1 MDHESFLAIDL
12 GEMESLFKFSID
24 SPEFF
29 ILVYTYSHLLNA
41 KVYLQPL
48 IKIFH
53 RKMFMKI
60 SLIFSVFMAYIDEF
74 LQNSIY

>member
-12 GEMESLFKFSID
+12 DEMESLFEFSID

-29 ILVYTYSHLLNA
+29 ILVYTYSHFLDA

-60 SLIFSVFMAYIDEF
+60 SLIFSIFMAYINEF